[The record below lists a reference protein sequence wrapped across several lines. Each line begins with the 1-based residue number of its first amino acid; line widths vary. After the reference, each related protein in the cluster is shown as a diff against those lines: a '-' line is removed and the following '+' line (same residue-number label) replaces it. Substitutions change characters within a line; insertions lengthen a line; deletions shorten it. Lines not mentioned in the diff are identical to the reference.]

1 LNPDNQILDIL
12 EKKRRKNRLE
22 RFIQNTNTQALKL
35 LKRSPDKI
43 NWFNLS
49 LNNNSLALDLLE
61 KKYP

>member
-1 LNPDNQILDIL
+1 M
-12 EKKRRKNRLE
+12 E

-35 LKRSPDKI
+35 LTSPDKI

-61 KKYP
+61 KIYPEINWDYLCQKYK